1 MQTCKSDI
9 AMLDQA
15 YVKKL
20 VHTVMQDWEIKQTN
34 KKKNKKNQKIMHH
47 PTDT

>member
-9 AMLDQA
+9 VMLDQA
-15 YVKKL
+15 YAKGIYGNARLRNK
-20 VHTVMQDWEIKQTN
+20 TT
-34 KKKNKKNQKIMHH
+34 KKKNNRKNQKIMHH